1 MGNTQH
7 NNFNQPV
14 DYEALPFP
22 KKQAPKLIQLLVK
35 QLPSCWQQT
44 AALALLPSLSVACGR
59 VSYSIKNKPL
69 AFHVAVHGKAGSGKT
84 QFTCAPATF
93 VQGYLSRND
102 NSLRHEIEIRE
113 AYIDEHGLLFCPK
126 VLGFEISTVQL
137 SKYLRFAEKETVML
151 YTDEIS
157 SAVASDGGNCSFLQ
171 LQPMLR
177 KAYDGIEHTM
187 DYKDKD
193 SFRGKIKPR
202 LSYLVCGT
210 PVTMF
215 RYFSPQATEQGTTRR
230 TILVEHPM
238 YRDPVKDVSYTQE
251 ERDYIHSELDWLS
264 QQHDKVYCKQIEAA
278 ALAWKQQKQQQAG
291 EDEVKLLMINTPAD
305 TFMRAAYLAHVLNH
319 YNKARI
325 NDAIAFGAWVAEY
338 QLRAYTNLT
347 YKSQVEENA
356 KASRYMAI
364 PTQVQQQDFNEQML
378 QDLPEQFTTEQL
390 IQYRIDHQ
398 YPHNPHSLAII
409 TRWKK
414 ANKIIS
420 LGNSVFKKQAGG

>member
-1 MGNTQH
+1 
-7 NNFNQPV
+7 
-14 DYEALPFP
+14 
-22 KKQAPKLIQLLVK
+22 
-35 QLPSCWQQT
+35 
-44 AALALLPSLSVACGR
+44 

-102 NSLRHEIEIRE
+102 NSLRHDIEIRE

-251 ERDYIHSELDWLS
+251 ERDYIHSELDWLG
-264 QQHDKVYCKQIEAA
+264 Q
-278 ALAWKQQKQQQAG
+278 
-291 EDEVKLLMINTPAD
+291 
-305 TFMRAAYLAHVLNH
+305 
-319 YNKARI
+319 
-325 NDAIAFGAWVAEY
+325 
-338 QLRAYTNLT
+338 
-347 YKSQVEENA
+347 
-356 KASRYMAI
+356 
-364 PTQVQQQDFNEQML
+364 
-378 QDLPEQFTTEQL
+378 
-390 IQYRIDHQ
+390 
-398 YPHNPHSLAII
+398 
-409 TRWKK
+409 
-414 ANKIIS
+414 
-420 LGNSVFKKQAGG
+420 